1 MKRGDLRKIF
11 DAEELSAEKEAL
23 DLLTSYYGTMQFLEA
38 FQRVIFDRTAREMS
52 VKQFYLS
59 FLQELGL
66 INTIDDIPAE
76 FTGSNYNPNE
86 KQASRNLKYPMGLG
100 AIAANLWVNLGLGKD
115 VAARR
120 LPRKFDLETKQAW
133 GIDNIDIRYKDYDTL
148 DVMKVATRLRN
159 AVSHNNFKIRIPIEN
174 IGIQDVREKVQI
186 MFYDAKNNK
195 GEDEFLAIASY
206 GVIETFMRK
215 IHSAEYEFHHYPH
228 FEFEELNSATLFSYV
243 DACFKHFCRSVRGVS
258 YENMVRL
265 SPLDEYECLVNDD
278 IERPR
283 SDVVMVKVE
292 FSVNGVSCDDQ
303 VFWMP
308 YLNSSRPGLF
318 ESEGISYVLGE
329 NPLAWLL
336 YHESS
341 PIYNLSKLILSMAD
355 CARLGAKSLDT
366 R

>member
-1 MKRGDLRKIF
+1 MKKGDLRKIF
-11 DAEELSAEKEAL
+11 EAEELCAEKEAL

-38 FQRVIFDRTAREMS
+38 FQRVIFDRAAREMS

-66 INTIDDIPAE
+66 VNTIDDMPAE
-76 FTGSNYNPNE
+76 FTGSNHNPNE

-120 LPRKFDLETKQAW
+120 LPKKFDQETKQAW
-133 GIDNIDIRYKDYDTL
+133 GIDKIDIRCEDYDSL
-148 DVMKVATRLRN
+148 DVLKVATRLRN

-174 IGIQDVREKVQI
+174 IDVHDVREKVQV

-215 IHSAEYEFHHYPH
+215 IHSAEYEFYHYPD
-228 FEFEELNSATLFSYV
+228 FEFEELNSTTLFSYV
-243 DACFKHFCRSVRGVS
+243 DACFKHFCRSVREVS
-258 YENMVRL
+258 YEKLVRL
-265 SPLDEYECLVNDD
+265 SPVDEYECLVNGD

-283 SDVVMVKVE
+283 SDVVMVKVV
-292 FSVNGVSCDDQ
+292 FSVKGVSCDDQ

-318 ESEGISYVLGE
+318 ESEGVSYILGE

-341 PIYNLSKLILSMAD
+341 PIYNLSKVVLGMAEHATL
-355 CARLGAKSLDT
+355 CVKSLDA